1 MDEKDIQDFKN
12 SILVVKEIRDRTKAI
27 SELADKLIKATEDPL
42 YAVKI
47 LDELEKIPTLI
58 NVNFLILQNFME
70 AMAKQWGKE
79 E

>member
-1 MDEKDIQDFKN
+1 MDEKNIQDFKN
-12 SILVVKEIRDRTKAI
+12 SILLVKEIRDRTKTI

-47 LDELEKIPTLI
+47 LDELEHIPTLI
-58 NVNFLILQNFME
+58 NVNFLILQSFMQTMSE
-70 AMAKQWGKE
+70 IMGKE

>member
-1 MDEKDIQDFKN
+1 MNEKEIQDFKN
-12 SILVVKEIRDRTKAI
+12 SILIVKEIRDRTKAI
-27 SELADKLIKATEDPL
+27 SELADKLIKAAENPV

-47 LDELEKIPTLI
+47 LDELEHIPTLI

-70 AMAKQWGKE
+70 VMSKVMGKE

>member
-1 MDEKDIQDFKN
+1 MNEKDIQDFKN

-27 SELADKLIKATEDPL
+27 SELADKLIRALEDPL
-42 YAVKI
+42 YGMQV
-47 LDELEKIPTLI
+47 LDELGDIPTQI
-58 NVNFLILQNFME
+58 NINFLILQNFME